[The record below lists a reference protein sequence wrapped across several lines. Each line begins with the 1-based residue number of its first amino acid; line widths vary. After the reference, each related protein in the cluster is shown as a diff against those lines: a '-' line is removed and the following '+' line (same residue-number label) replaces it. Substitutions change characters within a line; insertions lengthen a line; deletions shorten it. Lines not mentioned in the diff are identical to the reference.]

1 MLTQIET
8 PVTLTSQAAQ
18 VIQNLI
24 QERKLEGYALRIY
37 VAGGC
42 CSVQFGMALD
52 NAFQQT
58 DRLFHSQGI
67 PIVVDEV
74 SLEYLQGATV
84 DFVRDPQYGE
94 GFVVNS
100 PVAATH
106 SHEEGG
112 CACGGSCS
120 CNN

>member
-1 MLTQIET
+1 MLTQTET
-8 PVTLTSQAAQ
+8 PLTLTPQAAQ
-18 VIQNLI
+18 AIQNILA
-24 QERKLEGYALRIY
+24 ERNLEGYALRIY

-52 NAFQQT
+52 NVFRET
-58 DRLFHSQGI
+58 DKVFTCENV
-67 PIVVDEV
+67 PVVVDDV
-74 SLEYLQGATV
+74 TLEYLWGATV

-94 GFVVNS
+94 GFVINS
-100 PVAATH
+100 PAVATTH

-120 CNN
+120 C

>member
-1 MLTQIET
+1 MLTQIEN
-8 PVTLTSQAAQ
+8 PVTLTPQAAQ
-18 VIQNLI
+18 VIQNILA
-24 QERKLEGYALRIY
+24 ERNLEGYALRIY
-37 VAGGC
+37 VSGGC

-52 NAFQQT
+52 NVIRET
-58 DRLFHSQGI
+58 DRLFQSQGI
-67 PIVVDEV
+67 SVVIDDV

-84 DFVRDPQYGE
+84 DFVQDPQYGE

-100 PVAATH
+100 PVAGH

-120 CNN
+120 CSS